1 MKKVFVSGC
10 FDMLHSGH
18 VAFIEAASRLGEVYV
33 GIGSDRTIE
42 ELKGHK
48 PINNQTERLFMV
60 QSLKKVKEA
69 WINSGSG
76 KLDFIEEVKLVK
88 PDILFVNVDGDCQE
102 KKDFCDALGIQYIVG
117 HREPL
122 FNLDARSTTDLV
134 RSSTIPFRIDIA
146 GGWLDQHFVNELHP
160 GPVLT
165 ISVEPDIRFNS
176 YSGLS
181 SSTRRKAIDMWGH
194 EIPIGNKEKLAR
206 QLFACENEPL
216 PNKRYISGSQDAIG
230 IVFPGINKLNYDND
244 YWPYKIDTILREDI
258 ISWLESVLWL
268 VSIGPRD
275 KNINL
280 YENTNIKLKHVS
292 QLAIAAENAW
302 DAILEKN
309 TEKLG
314 IYVLDSF
321 KAQLKMFPDMIND
334 HVWKALEK
342 YIPKVAGYKLA
353 GCGGGGYLVM
363 ISDEPV
369 QNGFN
374 VRIRRE

>member
-1 MKKVFVSGC
+1 
-10 FDMLHSGH
+10 
-18 VAFIEAASRLGEVYV
+18 
-33 GIGSDRTIE
+33 
-42 ELKGHK
+42 
-48 PINNQTERLFMV
+48 
-60 QSLKKVKEA
+60 
-69 WINSGSG
+69 
-76 KLDFIEEVKLVK
+76 
-88 PDILFVNVDGDCQE
+88 
-102 KKDFCDALGIQYIVG
+102 
-117 HREPL
+117 
-122 FNLDARSTTDLV
+122 
-134 RSSTIPFRIDIA
+134 
-146 GGWLDQHFVNELHP
+146 
-160 GPVLT
+160 
-165 ISVEPDIRFNS
+165 
-176 YSGLS
+176 
-181 SSTRRKAIDMWGH
+181 MWGH

-244 YWPYKIDTILREDI
+244 YWPYKIDTILREDVI
-258 ISWLESVLWL
+258 TWLESVLWL